1 MVEALLIAFFAGISM
16 VIGGLLVHLGKNI
29 AKIQQISLALAA
41 GSMIALLIFDLVPE
55 LIEEGAEIG
64 VAPLIIAAIAGFFIL
79 VALDK
84 TFHNAKYGH
93 VHMEHTAAHFDNE
106 HPGEVVNFDAEHHSA
121 LAGKHHG
128 EAAYFHN
135 GEHHSGVGHFTED
148 EHPRDIATEH
158 GKHSHDPHPSN
169 SEQGACTESYI
180 HIGLISALALMLHNI
195 IEGMAI
201 YSVALASFES
211 GLLYALAVVLHNIP
225 IGMLLFVT
233 LTRHSGN
240 LQRIV
245 IILVT
250 LSTFIGAL
258 FALCLSGILDEQIL
272 SIFVAVA
279 AGMLCYI
286 VAVELIPRLI
296 RTKPTY
302 LNVISAVI
310 GFLVVF
316 GASFLGE

>member
-1 MVEALLIAFFAGISM
+1 M
-16 VIGGLLVHLGKNI
+16 GKNI

-64 VAPLIIAAIAGFFIL
+64 AAPLIIAAIAGFFIL

-84 TFHNAKYGH
+84 IFHNAKYGH
-93 VHMEHTAAHFDNE
+93 VHMEHTAAHFDDE
-106 HPGEVVNFDAEHHSA
+106 HPGEVANFDGEHHGA
-121 LAGKHHG
+121 LAGEHHG
-128 EAAYFHN
+128 EAAHFHN
-135 GEHHSGVGHFTED
+135 GEHHSGVGHN
-148 EHPRDIATEH
+148 
-158 GKHSHDPHPSN
+158 N

-201 YSVALASFES
+201 YSVALTSFES